1 MQTLQPYLILLAGFA
16 VTPAAPA
23 WPAWP
28 ARHIRRRG
36 TAGAGP
42 GAAPTGSPLPK
53 KG

>member
-16 VTPAAPA
+16 VTPAV
-23 WPAWP
+23 PAWP

-36 TAGAGP
+36 TAGDGP